1 MIFGHI
7 SACIISLT
15 FFPIRKS
22 GNYFVRDSCGFS
34 FTSHS
39 KLRMRDKNSVQLH
52 FHLHFCTDNWTGI
65 LFWFSRFSSI
75 NALTN
80 CPGIVGLPLI
90 IICSFVFW
98 NFSSFSVYFRWH
110 SCDLAFVCCLI
121 FCICY
126 GLCYLA
132 YILCSICLPIA
143 FHLYSC
149 LAFHSCGIQVKAWE
163 ELDKSFI
170 ETVHLLALQITPAS
184 WRFR

>member
-1 MIFGHI
+1 
-7 SACIISLT
+7 
-15 FFPIRKS
+15 
-22 GNYFVRDSCGFS
+22 
-34 FTSHS
+34 
-39 KLRMRDKNSVQLH
+39 MRDKNSVHLH

-80 CPGIVGLPLI
+80 CSGIVGLPLI

-132 YILCSICLPIA
+132 YILFSICLAIA
-143 FHLYSC
+143 FNLYSC
-149 LAFHSCGIQVKAWE
+149 LVFHSCGIQVKAWE
-163 ELDKSFI
+163 ELNERGVDK
-170 ETVHLLALQITPAS
+170 TWCRPYGLGHGVGHGLPCGLLYGLPVV
-184 WRFR
+184 RFLKPEHNISKTGTDRLA